1 MHRQVSRLAAL
12 VALCTP
18 LAGHGANPAEGRAV
32 FEDQCADCHTVTP
45 GKNKRGPSL
54 AGVLGRK
61 AGSAPNYHYSA
72 AMAAS
77 GIIWS
82 PARLSQYLASPKTD
96 VPGSKMRLLS
106 KPNPAEVADLIAWL
120 EQGNP

>member
-1 MHRQVSRLAAL
+1 MRRRVSRLAAL
-12 VALCTP
+12 VALCLP

-54 AGVLGRK
+54 AGVLGSK
-61 AGSAPNYHYSA
+61 AGGVPHYRYSA

-77 GIIWS
+77 GIVWS
-82 PARLSQYLASPKTD
+82 PQRLSQYLANPKTD
-96 VPGSKMRLLS
+96 MPGTKMRLLS
-106 KPNPAEVADLIAWL
+106 KPSPVEIANLIAWL
-120 EQGNP
+120 QNAE